1 MKMEKLPELIRDLK
15 VLKRSGPSDMPE
27 ASTNQ
32 QFLLSTPEDVYG
44 ALRKVVLLETPV
56 TLRIDGEET
65 EFKSAITETSFK
77 SRSFFMD
84 RVIPVQ
90 GNDLIRSGKRFSVEC
105 DTQGVRIE
113 FRMTGRLR
121 YQPEQEQYRAEFPDE
136 VLYLQRRTAYRV
148 MVPPAHQILVTLR
161 FHDDE
166 DDEGMTGR
174 LLDLSSSG
182 FKAQF
187 KGDITEMLHNHK
199 DIPMARVRF
208 NRENS
213 MDCSLEA
220 RHIQINDNGQT
231 QCGFSFTTISPQG
244 QRFIDRLITEFQWEE
259 RRLKEQQKNELDN
272 I

>member
-1 MKMEKLPELIRDLK
+1 
-15 VLKRSGPSDMPE
+15 MPE
-27 ASTNQ
+27 ASNNQ
-32 QFLLSTPEDVYG
+32 EFLLNTPEDVYG

-56 TLRIDGEET
+56 TIKIDGDDT
-65 EFKSAITETSFK
+65 SYKSAITHTSFK

-90 GNDLIRSGKRFSVEC
+90 GNDMIRSGKRFTVEC

-121 YQPEQEQYRAEFPDE
+121 YQPEQEQYRAEFPE
-136 VLYLQRRTAYRV
+136 SVLYLQRRTAYRV

-161 FHDDE
+161 FDDE
-166 DDEGMTGR
+166 EDGLSGR
-174 LLDLSSSG
+174 LVDLSSSG
-182 FKAQF
+182 FKAKF
-187 KGDITEMLHNHK
+187 KGDITERLHSHK

-208 NRENS
+208 NRDNS

-220 RHIQINDNGQT
+220 RHIQLMDDGYT

>member
-1 MKMEKLPELIRDLK
+1 
-15 VLKRSGPSDMPE
+15 MPE
-27 ASTNQ
+27 ANNNQ
-32 QFLLSTPEDVYG
+32 QYLLTTPEDVYG

-56 TLRIDGEET
+56 TILIDGEDT
-65 EFKSAITETSFK
+65 EFKSVITETSLK

-84 RVIPVQ
+84 RVTPVQ
-90 GNDLIRSGKRFSVEC
+90 GNDLIRSGKHFSVEC

-113 FRMTGRLR
+113 FRMESRLR
-121 YQPEQEQYRAEFPDE
+121 YQSDLEQYRAEFPSE

-148 MVPPAHQILVTLR
+148 AVPPAHQILVTLR
-161 FHDDE
+161 FHDD
-166 DDEGMTGR
+166 DDGEGMTGR

-187 KGDITEMLHNHK
+187 KGDITDLLHSHK
-199 DIPMARVRF
+199 DIPVARVRF

-213 MDCSLEA
+213 MDCSIEA
-220 RHIQINDNGQT
+220 RHIHLTENNQT
-231 QCGFSFTTISPQG
+231 ECGFSFTTISPQG

>member
-1 MKMEKLPELIRDLK
+1 
-15 VLKRSGPSDMPE
+15 MPE

-56 TLRIDGEET
+56 TLRIDGEDT
-65 EFKSAITETSFK
+65 EFKSAITETSLK

-220 RHIQINDNGQT
+220 RHIQLNDNGQT

-259 RRLKEQQKNELDN
+259 RRLKEQQKDEFDN
-272 I
+272 L